1 MQWGKLPAPL
11 LLVALPTPTQASG
24 RQVQS
29 AAVNSSLEI
38 GKAMLRVYTAIIVLL
53 LLFTVSSNA
62 QSNNGQPIRVIE
74 TERAQLA
81 LYFDTIQQGRVGLIE
96 VTGRDIAQVSATF
109 GRDALN
115 IFTLPSQDGYYAFI
129 AVNWERAPRDY
140 DLLVTVRYSYG
151 LNEDLRARVTVRDG
165 NFLRQTVILQNENS
179 DLLNQDVE
187 AQELAQL
194 FELAA
199 PLTPQPLW
207 AGKGWMTPVD
217 GELSSPFGVVRLIN
231 GFYDTR
237 HTGWDFNVDFGVPMT
252 SVASGRVVFADEI
265 PLRGNYVL
273 VDHGMGLYTGY
284 AHLSVTYVTQGQ
296 NVNVGQVVGRV
307 GSSGRSTSAHA
318 HVEMIAE
325 GNWVDIADFL
335 RMWVPS

>member
-1 MQWGKLPAPL
+1 MRV
-11 LLVALPTPTQASG
+11 VA
-24 RQVQS
+24 
-29 AAVNSSLEI
+29 
-38 GKAMLRVYTAIIVLL
+38 
-53 LLFTVSSNA
+53 
-62 QSNNGQPIRVIE
+62 

-81 LYFDTIQQGRVGLIE
+81 LYFDDIRQGRVGLIHVSGRNVAE
-96 VTGRDIAQVSATF
+96 VSGTF

-115 IFTLPSQDGYYAFI
+115 FFSVPSQDGRFAFLV
-129 AVNWERAPRDY
+129 VNWERAPRDV

-151 LNEDLRARVTVRDG
+151 LTEDLRARVAVREG
-165 NFLRQTVILQNENS
+165 GFLRQTVILQNEDG
-179 DLLNQDVE
+179 DLLNKEVE
-187 AQELAQL
+187 DAELAQL
-194 FELAA
+194 FELTA
-199 PLTPQPLW
+199 PFTPQPLW
-207 AGKGWMTPVD
+207 DADGWGAPVE

-237 HTGWDFNVDFGVPMT
+237 HTGWDFNVAFGVPMT
-252 SVASGRVVFADEI
+252 AVAAGRVVFADHI

-284 AHLSVTYVTQGQ
+284 AHLSVTYVVQGQ
-296 NVNVGQVVGRV
+296 AVSAGQVVGRV

-335 RMWVPS
+335 RMYVPH